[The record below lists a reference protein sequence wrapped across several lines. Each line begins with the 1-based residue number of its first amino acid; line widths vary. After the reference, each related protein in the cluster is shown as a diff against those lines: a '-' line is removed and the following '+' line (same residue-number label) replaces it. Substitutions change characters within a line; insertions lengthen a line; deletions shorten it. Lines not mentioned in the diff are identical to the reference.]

1 MPCVERPD
9 GIELRWEQRGE
20 GPLVVLAPYWSMHP
34 SVHRPITEDLV
45 TDHRVVRYDERGTG
59 ESTRAGPYDLDTAT
73 ADLAAVIEAADGPAV
88 VVTTA
93 DGAHRGVRAA
103 VDRPEL
109 VEAVVAVGGP
119 PIGIDALAESDAMA
133 SSRTVVDAMLEMAET
148 DYRSALRS
156 LVTATNPQM
165 SEEQLRDRVRV
176 QAEHSPAEAAVPRL
190 RAWVE
195 ADSIEE
201 ARAIGDRLW
210 ILHWDAMGGGWFP
223 TGRELESLIG
233 EGLPEAH
240 LLKTDDGMMS
250 RPDQAAAVVRRIT
263 TAVRAAGS

>member
-1 MPCVERPD
+1 MARVARPD
-9 GIELRWEQRGE
+9 GVGLRWEEHGE

-34 SVHRPITEDLV
+34 SVHEPIAEDLV
-45 TDHRVVRYDERGTG
+45 TDHRVVRYDDRGTG
-59 ESTRAGPYDLDTAT
+59 ESTRAGPYDLDTAA
-73 ADLAAVIEAADGPAV
+73 ADLVAVIEAAGSPSV

-103 VDRPEL
+103 ADRPEL
-109 VEAVVAVGGP
+109 VDAVVAVGGP
-119 PIGIDALAESDAMA
+119 PIGIDSLADSDAMA
-133 SSRTVVDAMLEMAET
+133 SSRTVVDAMLEMSET

-156 LVTATNPQM
+156 IVTATNPQM
-165 SEEQLRDRVRV
+165 SEGELRDRVRA

-195 ADSIEE
+195 ADSIEQ

-210 ILHWDAMGGGWFP
+210 ILHWDGMGGGWFP

-233 EGLPEAH
+233 EALPETH
-240 LLKTDDGMMS
+240 VEKTDDGMMS
-250 RPDQAAAVVRRIT
+250 RPDQAADVVRRIT

>member
-1 MPCVERPD
+1 M
-9 GIELRWEQRGE
+9 
-20 GPLVVLAPYWSMHP
+20 VVLAPYWSGHP
-34 SVHRPITEDLV
+34 GVYEGVLSELTR
-45 TDHRVVRYDERGTG
+45 DHRVVSLDARGTG
-59 ESTRAGPYDLDTAT
+59 KSSRAGPYDMHTDC
-73 ADLAAVIEAADGPAV
+73 ADLEAILEDAGGQAV
-88 VVTTA
+88 VIATA
-93 DGAHRGVRAA
+93 DGANRAVHVAARRPDLVAAAA
-103 VDRPEL
+103 VMGAAPFARTHFEGS
-109 VEAVVAVGGP
+109 EGMVA
-119 PIGIDALAESDAMA
+119 SDA
-133 SSRTVVDAMLEMAET
+133 VVDAMLEMAET